1 MNVGVDQVQGSTAAG
16 AESAPE
22 MDDGGDE
29 RIVRTLLAKGRL
41 KEPDLARARRLQAET
56 GGSLLGLL
64 ARLGLVSERDHAD
77 ACASVL
83 DLPLVSTKDLPELP
97 PELSPDGPA
106 LTLKFM
112 KQFHVVP
119 IAEAGA
125 LRRARTCPAG
135 RPPARR
141 ARRLLRRWAR
151 RGTAS

>member
-97 PELSPDGPA
+97 P
-106 LTLKFM
+106 
-112 KQFHVVP
+112 
-119 IAEAGA
+119 
-125 LRRARTCPAG
+125 
-135 RPPARR
+135 
-141 ARRLLRRWAR
+141 
-151 RGTAS
+151 